1 MTSSNRLAG
10 KVAVIT
16 GGASGIGWGVA
27 QRYLEE
33 GARVVLGDRNED
45 LLATR
50 APLLGDDGIT
60 CTGDVTNE
68 ADVARLVEA
77 AVTRFGRLDIGV
89 NCAGLGAFAPIHEQ
103 TVEQWDHVLDINL
116 KGVFLSVKHESKA
129 MLAAG
134 NGGAIINIASINA
147 RQPAQGMSAY
157 CVSKAG
163 VEMLTR
169 VAAMELASHG
179 IRVTGIAPGLIE
191 TPLTA
196 FASVPGMREEF
207 LENIPA
213 GRSGQPIDIANAAL
227 FLASDEATFVN
238 GDTLV
243 VDGGELTMRYPRL
256 FKLFGLES

>member
-1 MTSSNRLAG
+1 MASGNRLAG

-50 APLLGDDGIT
+50 ASALGDDGIT
-60 CTGDVTNE
+60 CTGEVTDE
-68 ADVARLVEA
+68 ADVARLIEA
-77 AVTRFGRLDIGV
+77 TMTRFGRLDIGV
-89 NCAGLGAFAPIHEQ
+89 NCAGLGTYAPIHEQ
-103 TVEQWDHVLDINL
+103 TVEQWDMVLNINL
-116 KGVFLSVKHESKA
+116 KGVFLSIKHESKA

-147 RQPAQGMSAY
+147 RQPAHGMSAY
-157 CVSKAG
+157 CASKAG

-169 VAAMELASHG
+169 VAAMELAPHG
-179 IRVTGIAPGLIE
+179 IRVTGIGPGLID

-196 FASVPGMREEF
+196 FGGVPGIREEF

-213 GRSGQPIDIANAAL
+213 GRTGQPLDIANAAL

-238 GDTLV
+238 GDTLF
-243 VDGGELTMRYPRL
+243 VDGGELTMRYPQL
-256 FKLFGLES
+256 NKLFAALA